1 MSISSIVQ
9 IAERLLNGNLGQD
22 QGNQGKSKPAQR
34 ATQGQN
40 NQTEFGDRFTR
51 SADTADGN
59 AAGETGILQ
68 VENLRF
74 TAVNIQSSGG
84 NTATA
89 ATSPAAAATG
99 GNTAVSTGVT
109 PAAAAVPV
117 LAATNPAAATVVPQN
132 TAAGAVVPAIGAAIT
147 ATPAAPQGATAAA
160 APNTVQT
167 QQDLQG
173 LNASLSA
180 LGLNAAEIAAFDQ
193 FASVLLQF
201 DPNALQDLQNQLN
214 LLATQFQTQN
224 APRTTAPSP
233 NAAATPTPA
242 ANSTATATPAT
253 AAVAPPPANAPG
265 FQLNELS
272 ISFKGV
278 QETVNQGTQNGG
290 TSATTTLSAFSLQI
304 KEVSVTLNNPAGQP
318 TQVQSPQA
326 AVTPTAAAPVA
337 QAAQAATA

>member
-22 QGNQGKSKPAQR
+22 QENQGKSKPAQR

-68 VENLRF
+68 VEKLRF

-89 ATSPAAAATG
+89 ATSPAAAAT
-99 GNTAVSTGVT
+99 
-109 PAAAAVPV
+109 
-117 LAATNPAAATVVPQN
+117 VVPQN
-132 TAAGAVVPAIGAAIT
+132 TADGAAVPAIGAAIT

-193 FASVLLQF
+193 FAAVLFQF

-214 LLATQFQTQN
+214 LLATQFQTLN
-224 APRTTAPSP
+224 APATTAPST
-233 NAAATPTPA
+233 NAAAATTSTTNTA
-242 ANSTATATPAT
+242 ATTTPAT
-253 AAVAPPPANAPG
+253 TAAPPPANAPG
-265 FQLNELS
+265 FQLTELS

-278 QETVNQGTQNGG
+278 QETVNQTTQNGG
-290 TSATTTLSAFSLQI
+290 TLATTTLSAFSLQI
-304 KEVSVTLNNPAGQP
+304 KEVSVTLTNPAGQT
-318 TQVQSPQA
+318 TQVQSPQVA
-326 AVTPTAAAPVA
+326 ATPTAAAPVA
-337 QAAQAATA
+337 QTAQAATA